1 MSSAAPGMRLVWC
14 ALYLIRLC
22 HMPNVHFVRITN
34 TTHREDLHAV
44 PVNALYPRTGDVPW
58 NISCFQV
65 WLIHTLAGHAVN
77 CKNACKPIKGKSEG
91 FIAAQ
96 AGHSRPAGHI
106 RAGNVISCA
115 LTLSTGMRKAAL
127 ALQHHQAGAT
137 CVQTAGLVEDRQR
150 TGKRAAT
157 AEGCNQVGAEL
168 LQGQQAIRSAPL

>member
-106 RAGNVISCA
+106 PCRQCHQLRAH
-115 LTLSTGMRKAAL
+115 TLNRHAQGGTCS
-127 ALQHHQAGAT
+127 AT
-137 CVQTAGLVEDRQR
+137 PSSRGYMCSDGWS
-150 TGKRAAT
+150 G
-157 AEGCNQVGAEL
+157 
-168 LQGQQAIRSAPL
+168 